1 MQYVVQPGD
10 TLSSIARRFNISLAL
25 LIAANPQISD
35 PDLIFPGQIINIPI
49 GAPGVDFFPTLRR
62 TSRGPAVRVLQLLLT
77 RAGFDPG
84 PIDGIFGPRTEAA
97 VKAFQRQKGL
107 PVTGVVDTN
116 TWIALI
122 RDAV

>member
-1 MQYVVQPGD
+1 M
-10 TLSSIARRFNISLAL
+10 
-25 LIAANPQISD
+25 
-35 PDLIFPGQIINIPI
+35 
-49 GAPGVDFFPTLRR
+49 
-62 TSRGPAVRVLQLLLT
+62 LQLLLT